1 MDEFSYKAWET
12 EFELISVT
20 PDSWPGELTGG
31 IDFLFAESAWAGNGG
46 AWQYQ
51 LTGSR
56 APSQELQNLV
66 AHCREKQIPTVF
78 WNKEDPPHFHD
89 FLATARL
96 FDIVFTTDSNKID
109 AYRSELGHNRV
120 YVLPFAAQP
129 SVHNPARN
137 DVDYA
142 KGDAA
147 FAGTYFRH
155 KFEERRAQMGLLLG
169 AAGDVAQSHRIGFT
183 IFSRHAGGDEK
194 YQFPAPLDRWVV
206 GSLPYSQMLTAY
218 RSFKVFLNVNSVI
231 DSPSM
236 CARRIFEICASGTVV
251 LTTPSDAVSNFF
263 PEDEVP
269 IAHSREYAGR
279 MIRALVQSP
288 ELRERMVHRAQRRI
302 WENHTY
308 HHRAL
313 TIVDKLGLELETDE
327 TPLVSVV
334 CSTNRDTRLE
344 HLLTQVA
351 QQQYPHVQLIT
362 LGHGIDFDASV
373 SDRAE
378 ALGIDL
384 KLLSAP
390 AENTLGECLN
400 QLVDAA
406 DGEVIAKFDDDDYY
420 RPNYLR
426 DQVLAL
432 HWSGADLVGKAS
444 IYFYLTDSNLIVRRW
459 PQKEHKWAN
468 FVAGAT
474 FVGWRNTFLETRF
487 QELGVG
493 EDSQFLKDLEQN
505 GKIVYSTDR
514 FNYMAVRNGVGSH
527 TWNISDAEILSY
539 STVETSGL
547 SLEHITV

>member
-1 MDEFSYKAWET
+1 
-12 EFELISVT
+12 
-20 PDSWPGELTGG
+20 
-31 IDFLFAESAWAGNGG
+31 
-46 AWQYQ
+46 
-51 LTGSR
+51 
-56 APSQELQNLV
+56 
-66 AHCREKQIPTVF
+66 
-78 WNKEDPPHFHD
+78 
-89 FLATARL
+89 
-96 FDIVFTTDSNKID
+96 
-109 AYRSELGHNRV
+109 
-120 YVLPFAAQP
+120 
-129 SVHNPARN
+129 
-137 DVDYA
+137 
-142 KGDAA
+142 
-147 FAGTYFRH
+147 
-155 KFEERRAQMGLLLG
+155 
-169 AAGDVAQSHRIGFT
+169 
-183 IFSRHAGGDEK
+183 
-194 YQFPAPLDRWVV
+194 
-206 GSLPYSQMLTAY
+206 
-218 RSFKVFLNVNSVI
+218 
-231 DSPSM
+231 
-236 CARRIFEICASGTVV
+236 
-251 LTTPSDAVSNFF
+251 
-263 PEDEVP
+263 
-269 IAHSREYAGR
+269 